1 MISSNWFW
9 FYLCAAPVVF
19 IVMGAVIW
27 RDSNRPLSCECL
39 TLPHLDIGFMQVLV
53 LLYVA
58 GMQITDTILILIIQG
73 GHLEVVIL
81 ATGSIMVDFKILH
94 PLMLEE
100 EVLMGLDLVQDLI
113 EGRAWVGIIQ
123 TYAQGKATGSA
134 PILCKFNS
142 HSFFIV

>member
-1 MISSNWFW
+1 
-9 FYLCAAPVVF
+9 
-19 IVMGAVIW
+19 
-27 RDSNRPLSCECL
+27 
-39 TLPHLDIGFMQVLV
+39 MQVLV

-142 HSFFIV
+142 HSFLLYSFTLHSSTPFFCLFLVPDSGTFGSLNLS

>member
-1 MISSNWFW
+1 
-9 FYLCAAPVVF
+9 V
-19 IVMGAVIW
+19 
-27 RDSNRPLSCECL
+27 
-39 TLPHLDIGFMQVLV
+39 QVLV
-53 LLYVA
+53 LLYVV

-81 ATGSIMVDFKILH
+81 ATGTIMVDFKILH

-123 TYAQGKATGSA
+123 MYAQGKATGSA
-134 PILCKFNS
+134 QILCKFIFHCFLLYGFTL
-142 HSFFIV
+142 HSSTPFFVFSRYLILALLGH

>member
-1 MISSNWFW
+1 
-9 FYLCAAPVVF
+9 
-19 IVMGAVIW
+19 
-27 RDSNRPLSCECL
+27 
-39 TLPHLDIGFMQVLV
+39 MQVLV

-81 ATGSIMVDFKILH
+81 ATGSIMVDFKIFH

-134 PILCKFNS
+134 LILCKFNILS
-142 HSFFIV
+142 FLLYSFTLHSSTPFFVFSWYLILALLGH

>member
-1 MISSNWFW
+1 
-9 FYLCAAPVVF
+9 
-19 IVMGAVIW
+19 
-27 RDSNRPLSCECL
+27 
-39 TLPHLDIGFMQVLV
+39 MQVLV
-53 LLYVA
+53 LLYVVR
-58 GMQITDTILILIIQG
+58 MQITDTILILIIQW

-123 TYAQGKATGSA
+123 MYAQGKVTGSA
-134 PILCKFNS
+134 PMLY
-142 HSFFIV
+142 VAT